1 MKQWGDGR
9 SPVTQPNSTRLL
21 PMFLVLPLGFS
32 TSDLQRNKH
41 MGGGCCDHQ
50 TLACDLNL
58 LSVGQIWTNTP
69 FPQPCDT
76 PFGLLHAY

>member
-41 MGGGCCDHQ
+41 MGEDAVI
-50 TLACDLNL
+50 TRL
-58 LSVGQIWTNTP
+58 LPVT
-69 FPQPCDT
+69 
-76 PFGLLHAY
+76 